1 MGNIDDRIA
10 KLGITLPD
18 AQSPVANYVPS
29 VRTGNLI
36 YLSGLG
42 PANRPDGSV
51 PNGKL
56 GQDLNTEQGYEAA
69 RLVGVNMLARIKE
82 AVGGDFNKVKRVVK
96 LLSMVNS
103 TADFTDHPQVANG
116 CSDLMTEVFGDNGK
130 HARSAVGMAN
140 LPGNIPVEIEVIIE
154 VSD

>member
-42 PANRPDGSV
+42 PANRPDGAV

-103 TADFTDHPQVANG
+103 TADFTDPPQVANG

>member
-1 MGNIDDRIA
+1 MGDIDDRIA

-18 AQSPVANYVPS
+18 AQAPVANYVPS
-29 VRTGNLI
+29 VRTGNLL

-56 GQDLNTEQGYEAA
+56 GQDLDTEQGYEAA
-69 RLVGVNMLARIKE
+69 RLVGINMLARIKA
-82 AVGGDFNKVKRVVK
+82 AVDGDFNKVKRVVK
-96 LLSMVNS
+96 LLSMVKS
-103 TADFTDHPQVANG
+103 TADFTEHPQVANG
-116 CSDLMTEVFGDNGK
+116 CSDLMTEVFGDNGR

-140 LPGNIPVEIEVIIE
+140 LPGNIPVEIEVIVE

>member
-1 MGNIDDRIA
+1 MGKIDDRIA
-10 KLGITLPD
+10 ELGITLPD
-18 AQSPVANYVPS
+18 PQAPVANYVPS
-29 VRTGNLI
+29 VRTGNLV

-42 PANRPDGSV
+42 PAAAPDGTRPV
-51 PNGKL
+51 GKL
-56 GQDLNTEQGYEAA
+56 GQDMGTEEGYEAA
-69 RLVGVNMLARIKE
+69 RLVGVNMLARMSQ
-82 AVGGDFNKVKRVVK
+82 AVGGDLDRVRRVVK

-116 CSDLMTEVFGDNGK
+116 CSDLMVEVFGERGR

-154 VSD
+154 VDD

>member
-154 VSD
+154 VAD

>member
-140 LPGNIPVEIEVIIE
+140 LPGNIPVEIEVIVE

>member
-116 CSDLMTEVFGDNGK
+116 CSDLMTEVFGVNGK

>member
-1 MGNIDDRIA
+1 MGDINDNIA
-10 KLGITLPD
+10 KLGITLPN
-18 AQSPVANYVPS
+18 AQAPVANYVPS
-29 VRTGNLI
+29 VRTGNLV

-69 RLVGVNMLARIKE
+69 RLVGINMLSRIKE
-82 AVGGDFNKVKRVVK
+82 ALGGDFSKVKRVVK

-103 TADFTDHPQVANG
+103 TADFTEHPQVANG
-116 CSDLMTEVFGDNGK
+116 CSDLLVEIFGDNGR

>member
-116 CSDLMTEVFGDNGK
+116 CSALMTEVFGDNGK